1 MKEEKPRRNG
11 GTSLRWTARAIAR
24 VWSHSFSVFLCEARN
39 DAARRGELETILQTG
54 EQQKINGVF
63 ELSDLRTE

>member
-24 VWSHSFSVFLCEARN
+24 VWSHSFSMFSAKKVATMRPAE
-39 DAARRGELETILQTG
+39 
-54 EQQKINGVF
+54 V
-63 ELSDLRTE
+63 SLRPFCKRTKSKRSTVSSNFPI

>member
-11 GTSLRWTARAIAR
+11 GTSLRWTARAICQSLVPLFQR
-24 VWSHSFSVFLCEARN
+24 VLCEARN

-54 EQQKINGVF
+54 ETAEGQRC
-63 ELSDLRTE
+63 LRTFRFES